1 MDLREYF
8 SLHPRVAVGFSG
20 GTDSALLLWA
30 ACRYAEDCIAIVA
43 DTPFVHREDLR
54 SADEVCRILGIEPVK
69 IRIDLTD
76 DPAIMANG
84 PDRCYLCKRRIFGEI
99 VRTAG
104 RMGYDLVADGTN
116 ASDVDADRPGV
127 KALRELGVVSPLR
140 ECGLTKDDVRRMSR
154 DAGLPTWDRP
164 SNSCL
169 ATRMDTGIPLDMD
182 VLERAHEAELEL
194 AAMGYRDHRVRT
206 DGWAARV
213 QLSASQFPETDE
225 ERERIV
231 EAVSH
236 HIQPVSIDDKTR

>member
-8 SLHPRVAVGFSG
+8 SLHPKVAVGFSG

-30 ACRYAEDCIAIVA
+30 ASKYAEDFIAITA
-43 DTPFVHREDLR
+43 DTPFVHREDLD
-54 SADEVCRILGIEPVK
+54 SADEVCGILGVRPVR

-99 VRTAG
+99 VRTAKG
-104 RMGYDLVADGTN
+104 LGYDLVADGTN
-116 ASDVDADRPGV
+116 ASDVDADRPGTR
-127 KALRELGVVSPLR
+127 ALRELGVVSPLR
-140 ECGLTKDDVRRMSR
+140 ECGLTKDDVRRMSKE
-154 DAGLPTWDRP
+154 AGLPTWDRP

-182 VLERAHEAELEL
+182 ILERAHEAELEL

-213 QLSASQFPETDE
+213 QLTGPQLPVTDD
-225 ERERIV
+225 ERERILA
-231 EAVSH
+231 AVSH
-236 HIQPVSIDDKTR
+236 HIQPVSIDTKTR